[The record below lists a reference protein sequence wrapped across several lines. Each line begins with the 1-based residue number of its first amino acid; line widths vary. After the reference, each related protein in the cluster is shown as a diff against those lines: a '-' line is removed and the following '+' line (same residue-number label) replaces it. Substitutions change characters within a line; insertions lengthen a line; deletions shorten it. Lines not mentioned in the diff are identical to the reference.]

1 MYAVVE
7 TGGKQEKVF
16 VGDVF
21 RTELLDAP
29 VGEIV
34 ELTGVRLLV
43 KDDAILTSPAD
54 LANAK
59 VVCEIVGQDR
69 SKKITVFKRKRK
81 NNYMRK
87 NGHRQFYT
95 SLKVNEIVG

>member
-7 TGGKQEKVF
+7 TGGKQEKVS

-29 VGEIV
+29 VG
-34 ELTGVRLLV
+34 
-43 KDDAILTSPAD
+43 
-54 LANAK
+54 
-59 VVCEIVGQDR
+59 EIVGQDR

>member
-21 RTELLDAP
+21 RTEKVDAP
-29 VGEIV
+29 VGDVV

-43 KDDAILTSPAD
+43 KDDAIIAAPSD

-59 VVCEIVGQDR
+59 VICEVVGQDR
-69 SKKITVFKRKRK
+69 AKKVVVFKRKRK

-87 NGHRQFYT
+87 MGHRQFYT
-95 SLKVNEIVG
+95 SLRVNEIVG

>member
-16 VGDVF
+16 IGDVF
-21 RTELLDAP
+21 RTEKLDAP
-29 VGEIV
+29 IGDIV

-43 KDDAILTSPAD
+43 KDDAILTAPAD

-59 VVCEIVGQDR
+59 VVCEVVGQGRD
-69 SKKITVFKRKRK
+69 KKVVVFKRKRK

-87 NGHRQFYT
+87 NGHRQLFT